1 MLKDQIKHY
10 REEKRL
16 TQEELADKIHVSRS
30 LIAKWEQGRG
40 VPSPE
45 DFEALCSALEINV
58 SDIVPYKTVV
68 DSNKKNINRR
78 NIIIS
83 LVAIIL
89 VLVTV
94 WIVVDNVDEANFK
107 RDLYISDI
115 YLGKWKYDAEPHIEG
130 RYVYAPESVF
140 GKNVDKIEEAI
151 IKNEYYRVKIIF
163 KQNMLNNRHGDNK
176 FVGKECYVLA
186 KGNQTFWY

>member
-45 DFEALCSALEINV
+45 DFEALCGALEINV
-58 SDIVPYKTVV
+58 SEIVPYKTVV

-94 WIVVDNVDEANFK
+94 WIVVDNVDRTDFK
-107 RDLYISDI
+107 RALYLGEI
-115 YLGKWKYDAEPHIEG
+115 YLG
-130 RYVYAPESVF
+130 
-140 GKNVDKIEEAI
+140 
-151 IKNEYYRVKIIF
+151 
-163 KQNMLNNRHGDNK
+163 
-176 FVGKECYVLA
+176 
-186 KGNQTFWY
+186 